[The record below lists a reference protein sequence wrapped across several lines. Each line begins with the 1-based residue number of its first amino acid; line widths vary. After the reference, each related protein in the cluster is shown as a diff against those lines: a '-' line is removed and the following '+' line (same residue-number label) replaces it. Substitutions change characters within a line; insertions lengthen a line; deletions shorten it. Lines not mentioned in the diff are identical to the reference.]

1 MSSKPKRTDIQRQL
15 YGAIIDNNREIVEKL
30 IVNDRSLV
38 NAEVSYLHY
47 IVLYIT
53 VFVSV

>member
-47 IVLYIT
+47 IVLYHC
-53 VFVSV
+53 V